1 MNEFKKNIFKKSTS
15 DSVTPPP
22 IITNSNISFSSPTV
36 YQSNAGDPYPD
47 GGGIFS
53 YEIGQC
59 DVVFNVEGAN
69 ISTGDILT
77 IRFQSFSSFATRQ
90 CCLVQYAG
98 TVNPASQIIP
108 ITGTVDMDIIGTVDI
123 DITYNGI
130 NNTAQVMLF
139 TPTEVLQPT
148 SSASSSMTL
157 VKINGNDVTFPSS
170 TDSAILVT
178 PSDGS
183 VTLTLI

>member
-36 YQSNAGDPYPD
+36 YKANAGNLYPD
-47 GGGIFS
+47 GGGT
-53 YEIGQC
+53 YRWDVGQC
-59 DVVFNVEGAN
+59 VLNVAGSNLVSGDV
-69 ISTGDILT
+69 LT
-77 IRFQSFSSFATRQ
+77 IRFQSFSTFATKQ
-90 CCLVQYAG
+90 CCNVTYSG
-98 TVNPASQIIP
+98 TSSVQIIP
-108 ITGTVDMDIIGTVDI
+108 IMGVVETN
-123 DITYNGI
+123 ITYNGVDNLI
-130 NNTAQVMLF
+130 NVYLY

-170 TDSAILVT
+170 TDSASLVT
-178 PSDGS
+178 PSNGS
-183 VTLTLI
+183 VTLTLS